1 MGFQHGLSGL
11 NAASKNLDV
20 IGHNVAN
27 SSTTGF
33 KASRTDFAEM
43 VASAIG
49 SSSGSTSGIGVNV
62 AAVSQQFTQGAIN
75 STGNS
80 LDLAVNGDGF
90 FHVKL
95 TDGTQAY
102 TRSGN
107 FQLDKAGNMITTDGA
122 SVMGYP
128 IDPVTGLTSSTTLEP
143 LKFPTGQPIPAKET
157 TEITAA
163 LNLSARAENA
173 AGDAT
178 AVPPIPATPRATY
191 GTSIEV
197 YDSQGI
203 ATPVTMYFEKATG
216 NTWNVFT
223 SLDPTAT
230 SVGQLVFDGS
240 GKLVSGSPIAMTVA
254 ASSLPNPNAAAG
266 GANPVGDLSISLN
279 LSGVTQSSSDFA
291 VSKLTHNGYAAGEL
305 NGIQISTDGTI
316 MASYSNGVTR
326 AESQLALAKFSN
338 SQGLSA
344 IGGNNWVATA
354 ESGAPLYGTAKS
366 GSFGSMVSG
375 ALESSNVDLTAEL
388 VNMMGAQ
395 RAYQANAQTIK
406 TQDQVFSTLV
416 NLR

>member
-20 IGHNVAN
+20 IGHNIAN

-33 KASRTDFAEM
+33 KSSRADFAEM

-62 AAVSQQFTQGAIN
+62 AAISQQFTQGAIN

-80 LDLAVNGDGF
+80 LDLAINGDGF

-107 FQLDKAGNMITTDGA
+107 FQLDKAGNLITTDGA

-128 IDPVTGLTSSTTLEP
+128 IDPVTGLTSNTTLEA

-157 TEITAA
+157 TQITAA

-173 AGDAT
+173 AGDPA
-178 AVPPIPATPRATY
+178 AVPPVPATPRATY
-191 GTSIEV
+191 GTSLEV

-203 ATPVTMYFEKATG
+203 ATPVTMYFEKAAG

-223 SLDPTAT
+223 SLDPAAT
-230 SVGQLVFDGS
+230 SIGQLIFDGS
-240 GKLVSGSPIAMTVA
+240 GKLVSGSPMDMTIAA
-254 ASSLPNPNAAAG
+254 ADLPNPNVT
-266 GANPVGDLSISLN
+266 GANPVQDLNISLN

-344 IGGNNWVATA
+344 IGGNNWVATG
-354 ESGAPLYGTAKS
+354 ESGTPLYGTAKS
-366 GSFGSMVSG
+366 GSFGAMISG

>member
-20 IGHNVAN
+20 IGHNIAN

-33 KASRTDFAEM
+33 KSSRTDFAEM

-49 SSSGSTSGIGVNV
+49 SSSGSTSGIGVSV

-95 TDGTQAY
+95 ADGTQAY

-107 FQLDKAGNMITTDGA
+107 FQLDKAGNLVTTDGA

-128 IDPVTGLTSSTTLEP
+128 IDPLTGLTSSTTLEA

-157 TEITAA
+157 TQITAA
-163 LNLSARAENA
+163 LNLNARAENA
-173 AGDAT
+173 AGDPTAT
-178 AVPPIPATPRATY
+178 PPIPATPRATY
-191 GTSIEV
+191 GTSLEV

-203 ATPVTMYFEKATG
+203 AAPVTMYFEKTDG

-223 SLDPTAT
+223 SLDPAAAP
-230 SVGQLVFDGS
+230 VGQLIFDGS

-254 ASSLPNPNAAAG
+254 AADLPNPNVNG
-266 GANPVGDLSISLN
+266 PNPVADLNITLN

-291 VSKLTHNGYAAGEL
+291 VSKLTHDGYAAGEL

-316 MASYSNGVTR
+316 MANYSNGVTR

-338 SQGLSA
+338 TQGLSS

-354 ESGAPLYGTAKS
+354 ESGTPLYGTAKS
-366 GSFGSMVSG
+366 GSFGSMISG

>member
-1 MGFQHGLSGL
+1 MSFQQGLSGL

-33 KASRTDFAEM
+33 KSSRTDFAEAI
-43 VASAIG
+43 ASAIVT
-49 SSSGSTSGIGVNV
+49 STGANSGIGVNI

-90 FHVKL
+90 FRVSL
-95 TDGTQAY
+95 PDGTQAY

-122 SVMGYP
+122 SVMGYA
-128 IDPVTGLTSSTTLEP
+128 IDPATGLTNSTTVQA
-143 LKFPTGQPIPAKET
+143 LKFPTGQPIPAKQT
-157 TEITAA
+157 TQITAL
-163 LNLSARAENA
+163 LNLDARATNA

-178 AVPPIPATPRATY
+178 ATPPVAATPRATY
-191 GTSIEV
+191 GTSLEV
-197 YDSQGI
+197 YDSQGL
-203 ATPVTMYFEKATG
+203 ATPVTMYFEKGAG
-216 NTWNVFT
+216 NTWNVYN
-223 SLDPTAT
+223 SLDASAP
-230 SVGQLVFDGS
+230 SIGQLVFDGS
-240 GKLVSGSPIAMTVA
+240 GTLVSGSPINMTIA
-254 ASSLPNPNAAAG
+254 AADLANPNAT
-266 GANPVGDLSISLN
+266 GANPVGDLALTLD
-279 LSGVTQSSSDFA
+279 LSGVTQFGSDFA
-291 VSKLTHNGYAAGEL
+291 VSKLNHNGYAAGEL
-305 NGIQISTDGTI
+305 TGISIGNDGTI
-316 MASYSNGVTR
+316 MANYSNGVTR

-338 SQGLSA
+338 VQGLSA
-344 IGGNNWVATA
+344 VGGNNWVATS
-354 ESGAPLYGTAKS
+354 ESGPPVFGTAKS
-366 GSFGSMVSG
+366 GSFGSLVSG

-388 VNMMGAQ
+388 VNMMTAQ

>member
-20 IGHNVAN
+20 IGHNIAN

-33 KASRTDFAEM
+33 KSSRADFAEM

-62 AAVSQQFTQGAIN
+62 AEISQQFTQGAIN

-80 LDLAVNGDGF
+80 LDLAINGDGF

-107 FQLDKAGNMITTDGA
+107 FQLDKAGNLVTTDGA

-128 IDPVTGLTSSTTLEP
+128 IDPVTGLTSNTTLEA

-157 TEITAA
+157 TQITAA

-173 AGDAT
+173 AGDPA

-191 GTSIEV
+191 GTSLEV
-197 YDSQGI
+197 FDSQGI
-203 ATPVTMYFEKATG
+203 ATPVTMYFEKAAG

-223 SLDPTAT
+223 SLDPAAT
-230 SVGQLVFDGS
+230 SIGQLIFDGS
-240 GKLVSGSPIAMTVA
+240 GKLVSGSPMDMTIAA
-254 ASSLPNPNAAAG
+254 ADLPNPNVT
-266 GANPVGDLSISLN
+266 GANPVQDLNISLN

-291 VSKLTHNGYAAGEL
+291 VSKLTHDGYAAGEL

-354 ESGAPLYGTAKS
+354 DSGTPLYGTAKS

>member
-33 KASRTDFAEM
+33 KSSRADFAEM

-49 SSSGSTSGIGVNV
+49 SSSGSTAGIGVNV

-90 FHVKL
+90 FHVKM
-95 TDGTQAY
+95 TDGTSAY

-107 FQLDKAGNMITTDGA
+107 FKLDKAGNMVTTEGA

-128 IDPVTGLTSSTTLEP
+128 IDPATGLTSGTTLEA

-157 TEITAA
+157 TEITAS
-163 LNLSARAENA
+163 LNLSAGAKNA
-173 AGDAT
+173 AGDPA
-178 AVPPIPATPRATY
+178 AVPPVPATPRATY

-203 ATPVTMYFEKATG
+203 ATPVALYFEKSTG

-223 SLDPTAT
+223 SLDPAAT
-230 SVGQLVFDGS
+230 SIGQLVFDGS
-240 GKLVSGSPIAMTVA
+240 GSLVSGSPLSMTVA
-254 ASSLPNPNAAAG
+254 AADLSNPNVG
-266 GANPVGDLSISLN
+266 GANPVQDLNIKLN
-279 LSGVTQSSSDFA
+279 LGGVTQSSSEFS

-305 NGIQISTDGTI
+305 NGIKISTDGTI

-344 IGGNNWVATA
+344 IGGNNWVATG
-354 ESGAPLYGTAKS
+354 ESGTPLYGTAKS
-366 GSFGSMVSG
+366 GSFGSMISG
-375 ALESSNVDLTAEL
+375 ALEGSNVDLTAEL

-406 TQDQVFSTLV
+406 TQDQAFSTLV

>member
-27 SSTTGF
+27 SNTTGF
-33 KASRTDFAEM
+33 KSSRADFAEM

-95 TDGTQAY
+95 TDGTAAY
-102 TRSGN
+102 TRAGN
-107 FQLDKAGNMITTDGA
+107 FQLDKAGNMVTTDGA

-128 IDPVTGLTSSTTLEP
+128 IDPATGLTSGTTLEP

-157 TEITAA
+157 TEITAS
-163 LNLSARAENA
+163 LNLSAGAKNA
-173 AGDAT
+173 AGDPA
-178 AVPPIPATPRATY
+178 AVPPVPATPRATY

-203 ATPVTMYFEKATG
+203 ATPVALYFEKSTG
-216 NTWNVFT
+216 NTWNVFN
-223 SLDPTAT
+223 SLDSAAT
-230 SVGQLVFDGS
+230 SIGQLIFDGS
-240 GKLVSGSPIAMTVA
+240 GNLVSGSPIAMTVA
-254 ASSLPNPNAAAG
+254 AANLPNPNNS
-266 GANPVGDLSISLN
+266 GANPVQDLNISLN
-279 LSGVTQSSSDFA
+279 LSGVTQSSSEFS

-305 NGIQISTDGTI
+305 NGIKISTDGTI

-326 AESQLALAKFSN
+326 AESQVALAKFSN

-344 IGGNNWVATA
+344 IGGNNWVATG
-354 ESGAPLYGTAKS
+354 ESGTPLYGTAKS
-366 GSFGSMVSG
+366 GSFGSMISG

-395 RAYQANAQTIK
+395 RSYQANAQSIK
-406 TQDQVFSTLV
+406 TQDQAFSTLV

>member
-33 KASRTDFAEM
+33 KSSRAEFAEM

-49 SSSGSTSGIGVNV
+49 SSSGSTSGIGANV
-62 AAVSQQFTQGAIN
+62 ATVSQQFTQGAIN

-90 FHVKL
+90 FHVSL
-95 TDGTQAY
+95 NDGTQAY

-107 FQLDKAGNMITTDGA
+107 FQLDKAGNLVTFDGA
-122 SVMGYP
+122 NVMGYS
-128 IDPVTGLTSSTTLEP
+128 IDQATGLANSTTLEA

-157 TEITAA
+157 KEITVA
-163 LNLSARAENA
+163 LNLNARATPA
-173 AGDAT
+173 AGDTSVA
-178 AVPPIPATPRATY
+178 PPILATPRATY
-191 GTSIEV
+191 GTSLEV
-197 YDSQGI
+197 YDSQGLP
-203 ATPVTMYFEKATG
+203 TPVTMYFEKGEG
-216 NTWNVFT
+216 NTWNVFN
-223 SLDPTAT
+223 SLAADADSIGT
-230 SVGQLVFDGS
+230 LVFDES
-240 GKLVSGSPIAMTVA
+240 GKLSSGSPLSLTIPG
-254 ASSLPNPNAAAG
+254 SELPNPNNN
-266 GANPVGDLSISLN
+266 GANPVRDLELT
-279 LSGVTQSSSDFA
+279 LDMGAVTQFGSDFA
-291 VSKLTHNGYAAGEL
+291 VSKLSHDGYAAGEL
-305 NGIQISTDGTI
+305 NGINISGDGTV
-316 MASYSNGVTR
+316 MATYSNGVTR

-338 SQGLSA
+338 VQGLSA
-344 IGGNNWVATA
+344 IGNNNWVVTSD
-354 ESGAPLYGTAKS
+354 SGAPVLGTAKS
-366 GSFGSMVSG
+366 GSFGSLIAG

-388 VNMMGAQ
+388 VGMMTAQ

>member
-20 IGHNVAN
+20 IGHNIAN

-33 KASRTDFAEM
+33 KSSRADFAEM

-62 AAVSQQFTQGAIN
+62 AAISQQFTQGAIN

-80 LDLAVNGDGF
+80 LDLAINGDGF

-107 FQLDKAGNMITTDGA
+107 FQLDKAGNLITTDGA

-128 IDPVTGLTSSTTLEP
+128 IDPVTGLTSNTTLEA

-157 TEITAA
+157 TQITAA

-173 AGDAT
+173 AGDPA
-178 AVPPIPATPRATY
+178 AVPPVPATPRATY
-191 GTSIEV
+191 GTSLEV

-203 ATPVTMYFEKATG
+203 ATPVTMYFEKAAG

-223 SLDPTAT
+223 SLDPAAT
-230 SVGQLVFDGS
+230 SIGQLIFDGS
-240 GKLVSGSPIAMTVA
+240 GKLVSGSPMDMTIAA
-254 ASSLPNPNAAAG
+254 ADLPNPNVT
-266 GANPVGDLSISLN
+266 GANPVQDLNISLN

-354 ESGAPLYGTAKS
+354 DSGTPLYGTAKS

>member
-1 MGFQHGLSGL
+1 MGFQHALSGL

-33 KASRTDFAEM
+33 KSSRADFAEM

-49 SSSGSTSGIGVNV
+49 SSSGSTSGMGVNV

-107 FQLDKAGNMITTDGA
+107 FKLDKAGNMVTTEGA

-128 IDPVTGLTSSTTLEP
+128 VDPATGLISSTTLEA

-157 TEITAA
+157 TEITAS
-163 LNLSARAENA
+163 LNLSAGAPNA
-173 AGDAT
+173 AGDPA
-178 AVPPIPATPRATY
+178 AVPPVPATPRATY

-203 ATPVTMYFEKATG
+203 ATPVALYFEKSAG

-223 SLDPTAT
+223 SLDATAT
-230 SVGQLVFDGS
+230 SIGQLIFDGS
-240 GKLVSGSPIAMTVA
+240 GSLVSGSPMTTTIAA
-254 ASSLPNPNAAAG
+254 ADLSNPNVG
-266 GANPVGDLSISLN
+266 GANPVQDLNISLN
-279 LSGVTQSSSDFA
+279 LGGVTQSSSEFS

-305 NGIQISTDGTI
+305 NGIKISTDGTI

-344 IGGNNWVATA
+344 IGGNNWVATG
-354 ESGAPLYGTAKS
+354 ESGTPLYGTAKS
-366 GSFGSMVSG
+366 GSFGAMISG

-395 RAYQANAQTIK
+395 RAYQANAQAIK